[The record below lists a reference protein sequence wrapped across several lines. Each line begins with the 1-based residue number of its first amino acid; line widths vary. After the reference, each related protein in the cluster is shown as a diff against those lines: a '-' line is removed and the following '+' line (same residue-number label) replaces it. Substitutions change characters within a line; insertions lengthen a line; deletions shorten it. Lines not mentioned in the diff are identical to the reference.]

1 MQRLNAIS
9 QLTLHTG
16 HTNARYMQHGQD
28 AITTVECKVQSFQSA
43 LRCREERVVLLGSK
57 QPSLDHWS
65 CHHPLLL
72 TVGGGLLESY
82 FSNIY
87 FQQILLKGCHVV
99 RMMMMVMARMTVL
112 KYFSL
117 SIYCKYFLRSISL
130 LQSDGEDELKKR
142 QLMELAIING
152 TYRDSSS
159 KNSSRKSSNL
169 NWMNALESST
179 IWHEILRTFDAGL
192 FFQRRGLLDSNLR
205 KHSWGAFFLKK

>member
-1 MQRLNAIS
+1 M
-9 QLTLHTG
+9 
-16 HTNARYMQHGQD
+16 
-28 AITTVECKVQSFQSA
+28 
-43 LRCREERVVLLGSK
+43 VLLGSK

-72 TVGGGLLESY
+72 TVRGGLLESY

-99 RMMMMVMARMTVL
+99 RMMMMMVMATVL
-112 KYFSL
+112 KYCFL
-117 SIYCKYFLRSISL
+117 SQYIVSISL

-169 NWMNALESST
+169 N
-179 IWHEILRTFDAGL
+179 
-192 FFQRRGLLDSNLR
+192 
-205 KHSWGAFFLKK
+205 